1 MMTIDIA
8 TIFPEM
14 VMAVLGE
21 SIIGRAMAD
30 GLVDIR
36 CHNIRDYTLDKHGR
50 VDDYPYG
57 GGMGMVMQ
65 PEPIFRCFEAVCA
78 QRGGRP

>member
-36 CHNIRDYTLDKHGR
+36 WHILLPRH
-50 VDDYPYG
+50 V
-57 GGMGMVMQ
+57 
-65 PEPIFRCFEAVCA
+65 
-78 QRGGRP
+78 